1 MSALNRMLARDL
13 WSLRG
18 QALAVALVVAC
29 GVASFVAM
37 RATYYSLLGA
47 QQTYYREYRFAD
59 VFVGVKRAPERVAER
74 IREIPGVGEVRTRV
88 VMEVTLDVPGLDEP
102 ATGRLVSIPE
112 RPRPMLNDLFLRKG
126 RYVEPGRSDEAIASE
141 AFAQANALGLG
152 DRIGAIING
161 RWKELVIVG
170 IALSPEFIYEVGG
183 GTIFPD
189 NRRFGVLWM
198 SREVLGPAFDME
210 GAFNDVA
217 LSLAADAD
225 AQDVILRLD
234 ALLERYGS
242 LGAYAREDQVSH
254 RFIADEIAQ
263 NRVTST
269 YIPAI
274 FLGVA
279 AFLLH
284 IVLTRLIA
292 LQRTQIALLKA
303 FGYRNVS
310 VGLHYLKLALAVVAL
325 GGAAG
330 VALGLYLGGALTRLY
345 RDFYHFPHLPFEP
358 APAVFV
364 LAGGIGVLAAAV
376 GALTA
381 VTRAVAL
388 PPAEAMRPEA
398 PASFRHGVLDR
409 PALRRLLPASA
420 RMILRNLIRRRW
432 KALASLT
439 GIALAVGILVVGGYS
454 FDAMA
459 YLMRVQFELVQRD
472 DVTVV
477 FHDPASQG
485 AEHELARMSGVLRA
499 EPFRSVPVR
508 LRLEHRSHRGEI
520 TGLVPGGDLRQL
532 IDTRLDAVALPP
544 DGLVLTT
551 KLAGVLGAAAGDRV
565 TVEVLEAGRPV
576 REVTVTA
583 VVDELVGTN
592 AYMSLPALAAFMRE
606 DRALS
611 GAYLRVDPGATQK
624 LYRELKRTPAVAG
637 VAVREALLES
647 FDETLDRS
655 IRVSS
660 FINIAF
666 ACVIAFGMVYNG
678 ARIALSERGN
688 ELASLRVLG
697 FTRREVTVILLGEQ
711 AILTLA
717 AVPVGF
723 AFGYGVSWLLSTLL
737 DTELYRIPLVLE
749 PSTFALAFVVVM
761 LAALASGLLVA
772 RRIRHLDL
780 IAVLKT
786 RET

>member
-47 QQTYYREYRFAD
+47 QQSYYREYRFAD
-59 VFVGVKRAPERVAER
+59 VFVNVKRAPERLAER

-112 RPRPMLNDLFLRKG
+112 QARPMLNDIFLRRG
-126 RYVEPGRSDEAIASE
+126 RYVEPGRSDEVLASE
-141 AFAQANALGLG
+141 AFAQANGLAPG
-152 DRIGAIING
+152 DRIGAIVNG

-225 AQDVILRLD
+225 PKDVIQQLD

-269 YIPAI
+269 YVPAI

-292 LQRTQIALLKA
+292 MQRPQIALLKA
-303 FGYRNVS
+303 FGYRNVA

-330 VALGLYLGGALTRLY
+330 VALGLYLGDALTRLY
-345 RDFYHFPHLPFEP
+345 RDYYHFPDLPFAP

-364 LAGGIGVLAAAV
+364 LAAGIGVLAAVA

-381 VTRAVAL
+381 LARAVAL
-388 PPAEAMRPEA
+388 PPAEAMRPQA
-398 PASFRHGVLDR
+398 PASFRHGVLDG
-409 PALRRLLPASA
+409 PALRRVLPASA
-420 RMILRNLIRRRW
+420 RMILRNLVRRRW

-477 FHDPASQG
+477 FHDPASH
-485 AEHELARMSGVLRA
+485 AAALELARMPGVLRA

-508 LRLEHRSHRGEI
+508 LRHEHRSHRGEI

-532 IDTRLDAVALPP
+532 VDARLDAVALPP
-544 DGLVLTT
+544 DGLVLTA
-551 KLAGVLGAAAGDRV
+551 KLAGLLGAGAGDRV
-565 TVEVLEAGRPV
+565 TVEVLEA
-576 REVTVTA
+576 
-583 VVDELVGTN
+583 
-592 AYMSLPALAAFMRE
+592 
-606 DRALS
+606 
-611 GAYLRVDPGATQK
+611 
-624 LYRELKRTPAVAG
+624 
-637 VAVREALLES
+637 
-647 FDETLDRS
+647 
-655 IRVSS
+655 
-660 FINIAF
+660 
-666 ACVIAFGMVYNG
+666 
-678 ARIALSERGN
+678 
-688 ELASLRVLG
+688 
-697 FTRREVTVILLGEQ
+697 
-711 AILTLA
+711 
-717 AVPVGF
+717 
-723 AFGYGVSWLLSTLL
+723 
-737 DTELYRIPLVLE
+737 
-749 PSTFALAFVVVM
+749 
-761 LAALASGLLVA
+761 
-772 RRIRHLDL
+772 
-780 IAVLKT
+780 
-786 RET
+786 